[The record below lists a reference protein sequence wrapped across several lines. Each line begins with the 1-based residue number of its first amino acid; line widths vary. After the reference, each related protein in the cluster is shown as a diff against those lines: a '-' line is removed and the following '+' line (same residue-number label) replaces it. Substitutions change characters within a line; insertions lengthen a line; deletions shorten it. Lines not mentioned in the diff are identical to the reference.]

1 MKGISQEPP
10 MKLAPILTALG
21 LVLASGAGVYAYAQN
36 RNTPP
41 ARSENAFERL
51 RNWVMDQNGTERPFQ
66 NEYWDH
72 HETGIYVE
80 ARTGEALFAS
90 TAKYDSGSGWPS
102 FTRPIDPD
110 NIILRE
116 ENTMGMR
123 RIEVRSRRGNAHL
136 GHVFDDGPRNSG
148 GQRFCI
154 NSCAIRFIPRAQMEA
169 QGYGR
174 YLPIV
179 DGEDP
184 PRQSAARGSVRAAR
198 PQVR

>member
-1 MKGISQEPP
+1 
-10 MKLAPILTALG
+10 MKLAPVIALA
-21 LVLASGAGVYAYAQN
+21 LLAAGGAGVYAYAQS
-36 RNTPP
+36 RT
-41 ARSENAFERL
+41 ANAPSAEQRQPGALERL
-51 RNWVMDQNGTERPFQ
+51 RDWVMDQGGTERAFQ

-90 TAKYDSGSGWPS
+90 TSKYDSGSGWPS
-102 FTRPIDPD
+102 FTRPINPD
-110 NIILRE
+110 VITLRE
-116 ENTMGMR
+116 DYTLGMR

-154 NSCAIRFIPRAQMEA
+154 NSCAIRFIPRDRMQAE
-169 QGYGR
+169 GYGR

-179 DGEDP
+179 DGQIDP
-184 PRQSAARGSVRAAR
+184 PPMPRRRRG
-198 PQVR
+198 

>member
-1 MKGISQEPP
+1 
-10 MKLAPILTALG
+10 MKLAPVFALA
-21 LVLASGAGVYAYAQN
+21 LLAASGAGYYAYAQSQ
-36 RNTPP
+36 RP
-41 ARSENAFERL
+41 AQPEHSVSALERL
-51 RNWVMDQNGTERPFQ
+51 RNWVMDQNGTERAFDNQ
-66 NEYWDH
+66 YWDH

-90 TAKYDSGSGWPS
+90 TNKYDSGSGWPS
-102 FTRPIDPD
+102 FTTPIDPD

-116 ENTMGMR
+116 DNAMGMR

-169 QGYGR
+169 EGYGR
-174 YLPIV
+174 YLAIV
-179 DGEDP
+179 DG
-184 PRQSAARGSVRAAR
+184 AAPAG
-198 PQVR
+198 

>member
-1 MKGISQEPP
+1 MKI
-10 MKLAPILTALG
+10 APILAAAL
-21 LVLASGAGVYAYAQN
+21 LLAGGGVYAYAQQN
-36 RNTPP
+36 RQP
-41 ARSENAFERL
+41 AAQTERSPNALERL
-51 RNWVMDQNGTERPFQ
+51 RDWVMTQGGTERAFD

-90 TAKYDSGSGWPS
+90 TTKYDSGSGWPS
-102 FTRPIDPD
+102 FTRPINPD
-110 NIILRE
+110 AITLHEDRS
-116 ENTMGMR
+116 MGMR
-123 RIEVRSRRGNAHL
+123 RIEVRSREGNHHL

-169 QGYGR
+169 EGYGR

-179 DGEDP
+179 DGTAT
-184 PRQSAARGSVRAAR
+184 AAR
-198 PQVR
+198 